1 MRNALGAALSRLA
14 AWWFAP
20 SRGHHPGVFRVV
32 LMGWFGWYYAARLFD
47 RLRSVADRPIEF
59 YAPPS
64 LGRWLCLPP
73 LPEAGLVWLE
83 PLAVVLLVLGCVG
96 LCTRAA
102 LIAFAAL
109 NLFLGLGANS
119 WGYTAHAFALPTLVL
134 CLLAFAPGVT
144 SFSLDAVLLRWWHGR
159 RSSSIS
165 GTGTG
170 TSTGRHP
177 EVIPRR
183 AVSIWPARAVLL
195 VLCLLY
201 ASAGVSKLRYSGWRW
216 TDGNTLAFYLGGGSE
231 RGATKEQRFIADL
244 RAPEA
249 ERFREGW
256 GLVDH
261 AYVGSPT
268 PAGLWLSQQPRLL
281 ALLSWG
287 ALLWELGF
295 SLALFGRWARVLA
308 LAGGVG
314 FHLGIH
320 LTLSINFSSYLVC
333 YALFVDWRALGRP
346 SLKLARA
353 LSRRFSTMRAQSS
366 S

>member
-1 MRNALGAALSRLA
+1 MNGLGRAFSRLA

-20 SRGHHPGVFRVV
+20 SARHQPGVFRVV
-32 LMGWFGWYYAARLFD
+32 LLGWFAWYYAARLFE
-47 RLRSVADRPIEF
+47 RLRSVADRPVEF

-64 LGRWLCLPP
+64 LGSWLSLPP
-73 LPEAGLVWLE
+73 LSEAWLAWLE
-83 PLAVVLLVLGCVG
+83 PLAVVLLVLGFVG
-96 LCTRAA
+96 LVTRAA
-102 LIAFAAL
+102 LIALAAL
-109 NLFLGLGANS
+109 NLLLGLAANS

-134 CLLAFAPGVT
+134 CLMAFAPGVT
-144 SFSLDAVLLRWWHGR
+144 SFSLDAVVLRWRNSGS
-159 RSSSIS
+159 RSRSQ
-165 GTGTG
+165 
-170 TSTGRHP
+170 P
-177 EVIPRR
+177 EVLPRR
-183 AVSIWPARAVLL
+183 AVSVWPMRAVLL

-201 ASAGVSKLRYSGWRW
+201 ASAGLSKLRYSGWQW
-216 TDGNTLAFYLGGGSE
+216 TDGNTLAFYLAGGSE
-231 RGATKEQRFIADL
+231 RGATKEQRFIADPK
-244 RAPEA
+244 ASQA

-268 PAGLWLSQQPRLL
+268 SAGIWLSQQRRLL

-295 SLALFGRWARVLA
+295 PLALCGRRARVLA
-308 LAGGVG
+308 LLGGVG

-333 YALFVDWRALGRP
+333 YVLFVDWRSLAARMLQLGRG
-346 SLKLARA
+346 LTERA
-353 LSRRFSTMRAQSS
+353 APERAQSS

>member
-1 MRNALGAALSRLA
+1 MTNALSRIVVLLD

-20 SRGHHPGVFRVV
+20 SRRYQPGVFRVV
-32 LMGWFGWYYAARLFD
+32 LLGWFGWYYVARLFE
-47 RLRSVADRPIEF
+47 RLRSIAGRPVEF

-64 LGRWLCLPP
+64 LARWLALPP
-73 LPEAGLVWLE
+73 LSEAWLAWLE
-83 PLAVVLLVLGCVG
+83 PLAVSLLVLGFVG

-109 NLFLGLGANS
+109 NLFLGLAANS

-134 CLLAFAPGVT
+134 CLMAFAPGVS
-144 SFSLDAVLLRWWHGR
+144 SFSLDAVLLSRWERWR
-159 RSSSIS
+159 TS
-165 GTGTG
+165 GTG
-170 TSTGRHP
+170 TSTGSHP
-177 EVIPRR
+177 EVIPRG
-183 AVSIWPARAVLL
+183 AVSIWPVRAVLV

-231 RGATKEQRFIADL
+231 RGATKEQRFIADP

-249 ERFREGW
+249 ARFREGW

-261 AYVGSPT
+261 AYVGTPT
-268 PAGLWLSQQPRLL
+268 PAGLWLSQQRNLL
-281 ALLSWG
+281 ALLSWA

-295 SLALFGRWARVLA
+295 SLALFGGRVRALA
-308 LAGGVG
+308 LVGGVG

-333 YALFVDWRALGRP
+333 YALFVDWGA
-346 SLKLARA
+346 LARRMRQ
-353 LSRRFSTMRAQSS
+353 LGTNSRGEPRTNQSS